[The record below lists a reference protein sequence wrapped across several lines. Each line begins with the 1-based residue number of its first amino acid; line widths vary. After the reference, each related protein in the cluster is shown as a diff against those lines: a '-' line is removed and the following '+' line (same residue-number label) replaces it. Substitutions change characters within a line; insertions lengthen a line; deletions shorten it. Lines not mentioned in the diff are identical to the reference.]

1 MHLYRNTRRRILVFT
16 NIRLNPENMD
26 MPTFTVAN
34 IKPLSINGFQALPSR
49 PHPGN
54 LPKPTLNYGNY
65 WQCCLYSIMTTSH
78 PTLSAAA
85 IEDAYIEAGD
95 THSPCLMASLMWLV
109 PCHGAYILRKR
120 ILHRLRLADPWPESK
135 QICCALCQCYSCMFT
150 PLMVAI
156 DKLHSQ
162 EIANGKHATRNTML

>member
-1 MHLYRNTRRRILVFT
+1 
-16 NIRLNPENMD
+16 MD

-34 IKPLSINGFQALPSR
+34 IKPLSINGFQTLPGRPHLKTLPS
-49 PHPGN
+49 
-54 LPKPTLNYGNY
+54 PTLDYGNCR
-65 WQCCLYSIMTTSH
+65 QCCLYSIMTTSH

-95 THSPCLMASLMWLV
+95 VHSPCLMASLMGLV

-120 ILHRLRLADPWPESK
+120 ILNRLHIDDPWPESK
-135 QICCALCQCYSCMFT
+135 QICCALCQCYPCMFT

-156 DKLHSQ
+156 DKLHNQ
-162 EIANGKHATRNTML
+162 EITKGEHATKNTMP